1 MWPQG
6 NYNLVWRISE
16 QPSLNTVNDMQV
28 DVQPHIVVRAVK
40 LHREWEGT
48 WLGSAGGGLTVQLG
62 FCPPS
67 SVPWL
72 TAKSALRNGHLPKA
86 ISFFLMSE
94 DTSCTSFSPGAGGVR
109 ERGLLL

>member
-6 NYNLVWRISE
+6 DYNLVWRISE
-16 QPSLNTVNDMQV
+16 QPSLNTMNDVQV

-62 FCPPS
+62 F
-67 SVPWL
+67 
-72 TAKSALRNGHLPKA
+72 
-86 ISFFLMSE
+86 
-94 DTSCTSFSPGAGGVR
+94 
-109 ERGLLL
+109 